1 MNKEHT
7 YIKIF
12 SWRLSITGALA
23 GALFFALSL
32 LPSMLPRG
40 YLFQGLASGIAFI
53 TGYALGVL
61 VVWLWHY
68 LRIPLFKSTARK
80 IVISVVGALTAVT
93 VAVALWQ
100 FVGWQNSV
108 RAVFGEESINASFIL
123 PMMLIALFFAALLLI
138 IGRSIRKLY
147 QFVSAKLGHLLP
159 RRIAVVLGVVLVVV
173 LLQFI
178 YNGVLSKAFFGAAN
192 SIFST
197 KDTSIDPDLVVPNSP
212 LKSGSPQSLAA
223 WDTLGRQGRKFV
235 ATGPSADKITE
246 VTGQSAMEPI
256 RVYAGLKSAETI
268 EDRANLVLQE
278 LLRTGAFNRQS
289 LLVTTTTG
297 TGWLDPQAVDT
308 FELVNSGDTAIVGV
322 QYSYLPSWISLL
334 ADQQTAKDVSR
345 AVFNKIYDYWA
356 TLPETERPKFYVYG
370 LSLGSYGMETV
381 LNSVELVNQPID
393 GALLAGPPFV
403 NEMHKEL
410 ERKRDVGSPAWL
422 PIINN
427 GQTVRFTAAE
437 NELNKPTGV
446 WGNTKIVY
454 MQHATDPMVWF
465 SKDLLLSEP
474 DWLKEGQRGP
484 GITADFAWVPLVTFW
499 QIAADMP
506 MAGNVAP
513 GYGHNYAASSN
524 VDAWAALTQPTG
536 WSEEKA
542 NTLKHYVQNAYIT
555 D

>member
-1 MNKEHT
+1 MKKEHNYT
-7 YIKIF
+7 KIF
-12 SWRLSITGALA
+12 SRRLSMA
-23 GALFFALSL
+23 GAIVGAIFFALSL

-53 TGYALGVL
+53 TGYSFGVL
-61 VVWLWHY
+61 LIWLWHY
-68 LRIPLFKSTARK
+68 LQLPSFKSTTRK
-80 IVISVVGALTAVT
+80 IVISVAVT
-93 VAVALWQ
+93 LAVVTVVAALWQ

-108 RAVFGEESINASFIL
+108 RAVFGEESINASFIF
-123 PMMLIALFFAALLLI
+123 PMLLVALFFAALLLV

-147 QFVSAKLGHLLP
+147 QFVSAKLDHLLP
-159 RRIAVVLGVVLVVV
+159 RRTAVVLGVVLVAV

-178 YNGVLSKAFFGAAN
+178 YSGVLSKAFFSTAN
-192 SIFST
+192 SIFAT

-212 LKSGSPQSLAA
+212 LRSGSPQSLAA

-235 ATGPSADKITE
+235 ATGPTADKINE
-246 VTGQSAMEPI
+246 VTGEAALEPI

-268 EDRANLVLQE
+268 EERADLVLQE
-278 LLRTGAFNRQS
+278 LIRTNAFTRQS
-289 LLVTTTTG
+289 LLVSTTTG

-308 FELVNSGDTAIVGV
+308 FEFVNSGNTAIVGV

-356 TLPETERPKFYVYG
+356 TLPETERPQFYVYG

-393 GALLAGPPFV
+393 GALLSGPPFV

-410 ERKRDVGSPAWL
+410 ERKRDAGSPAWL
-422 PIINN
+422 PVINN

-474 DWLKEGQRGP
+474 DWLKQGQRGP
-484 GITADFAWVPLVTFW
+484 GITDDFIWVPFVTFW

-524 VDAWAALTQPTG
+524 VDAWAALTQPAG

-542 NTLKHYVQNAYIT
+542 NTLKQYVQNAYLAE
-555 D
+555 